1 MKVLINPNPYLKM
14 SFKAQQKFGGRD
26 APLPEEM
33 EIINAF
39 RQGSL
44 TPESVDPKTG
54 ETVFYML
61 VKNEYFY
68 AINYLTAGKKL
79 STELVNIPV
88 NNTTSLDIARS
99 DEMRQLLLQRGA
111 LKYDELPRDAREIAT
126 KLYMGNPV
134 INTRPP
140 QKSKIETPNVIDE
153 KPKKTQ
159 EAKKTASEPRV
170 ITYEEDPE
178 GFEEVLS
185 EVTAALLKDDAKQV
199 QAETKVEAKVETKA
213 EKETP
218 KIDYFNSFDELPE
231 EAPIA
236 EVQVVEQEDVIPAEE
251 QMLPATQE
259 QLPADIQQPLTS
271 QPDGKKDTEFKK
283 LPNELKQYKLLEIK
297 PDDPKSLDR
306 IIGYSD
312 VKQELADNIVTPI
325 VSQTAAE
332 TLKANKIDLPNGIL
346 LDQVDSSVDL
356 VKAIAYETSSPVLL
370 LSSIEEF
377 EPMLKDIEKVYKNN
391 GTRTIVLAQSF
402 DKLFDNMTRMSEQ
415 NNFRL
420 LLQNCNEKGVIFIA
434 TTNDKDSICKD
445 FLKSGIFDKV
455 IEMKNPTIESR
466 AVFLEQYFREKQLFN
481 SLHNK
486 DSVKEFAELTEAFTW
501 ADINRV
507 LEEAARVTVSNE
519 KTQVEAET
527 LRDELKNFAKER
539 GITPVDKWNK
549 TAMYDTPEFQRVPV
563 VEGEMMSLDE
573 LGGMPEVKQMLKD
586 LYIEPM
592 KNLDKL
598 REILGPAAMPDGAIF
613 WGGPGN
619 GKTLTAKVL
628 ARELGL
634 PFYETKLSQVGT
646 SLVHETSKNLK
657 TQADQLAR
665 KFRETGEMSVW
676 FLDEFEALGGD
687 RNTNSSRHDKEVT
700 DTLLQ
705 EFNNPSQRGCIIIAA
720 TNDIESVDPA
730 LKRRG
735 RLGNWIEFSNPNAD
749 ERRDTIRKE
758 LAKAEFT
765 REMSTND
772 EILDKLVKEFD
783 GNSQSNIVSSIN
795 DAKRLAILKG
805 MDFVKAVKLAIDNNT
820 KREMAEFCNKA
831 GLKQHEYGDADFKS
845 FDELGGMDDIKV
857 ALQENVID
865 VWNPEI
871 RKALIA
877 NKRSLP
883 GGVILEGPA
892 GTGKTTIIE
901 TLAREM
907 DIPLFKMNYS
917 QEGNE
922 YIHGVSRNVTDIF
935 NRLALQSR
943 IIKKPVMLFFD
954 EAEKFFPRHAERH
967 QVEEVNT
974 YKELMNTAAASGI
987 ILVAATNH
995 IDQVNQEITGNPR
1008 RMGTVIHV
1016 GYPDLE
1022 NRKSLF
1028 GKLLANLPIIN
1039 GDITKEII
1047 AEYAELT
1054 DGLSIGK
1061 IVDMVD
1067 KAITQAVKTKINIT
1081 PESLKKVLAEK
1092 APTLVRR

>member
-1 MKVLINPNPYLKM
+1 MKVLINLNPYLRM

-39 RQGSL
+39 RQGTL

-111 LKYDELPRDAREIAT
+111 LKYDELPRDAREIAA
-126 KLYMGNPV
+126 KMYMSNP
-134 INTRPP
+134 IIKTRPEP
-140 QKSKIETPNVIDE
+140 KIQSKDE
-153 KPKKTQ
+153 PPKTNKQ
-159 EAKKTASEPRV
+159 EPK
-170 ITYEEDPE
+170 IINYEDDPE
-178 GFEEVLS
+178 GVSKVVIEA
-185 EVTAALLKDDAKQV
+185 TAALLADAVRPKEDV
-199 QAETKVEAKVETKA
+199 AVPAKKVEN
-213 EKETP
+213 TP
-218 KIDYFNSFDELPE
+218 KVDYFNSFEEIPDEP
-231 EAPIA
+231 A
-236 EVQVVEQEDVIPAEE
+236 VVDVVDVEQEDVIPEDETALTVPEVMSATVSTQKSTLNSEE
-251 QMLPATQE
+251 EKVVET
-259 QLPADIQQPLTS
+259 
-271 QPDGKKDTEFKK
+271 KK
-283 LPNELKQYKLLEIK
+283 LPSALQQYRLLEIK
-297 PDDPKSLDR
+297 PDDPTSLEQ
-306 IIGYSD
+306 IIGYND
-312 VKQELADNIVTPI
+312 VKQELGDNIVTPI

-332 TLKANKIDLPNGIL
+332 ALKANKIDLPNGIL
-346 LDQVDSSVDL
+346 LDQVDNSVDL

-370 LSSIEEF
+370 LSSMGEF
-377 EPMLKDIEKVYKNN
+377 GAMLNDIEAVYKKD
-391 GTRTIVLAQSF
+391 GTRTIVLAQGF
-402 DKLFDNMTRMSEQ
+402 DKLFDTTAPASVQ
-415 NNFRL
+415 NKFRL
-420 LLQNCNEKGVIFIA
+420 QLKNCNEKGVIFIA
-434 TTNDKDSICKD
+434 TTNDKDAICKD
-445 FLKSGIFDKV
+445 FLKSGIIDKV
-455 IEMKNPTIESR
+455 IEMKNPTVESR
-466 AVFLEQYFREKQLFN
+466 AIFLEQYFREKQLFN

-486 DSVKEFAELTEAFTW
+486 EDVKEFAELTEAFTW
-501 ADINRV
+501 ADIDRV
-507 LEEAARVTVSNE
+507 LEEAARVTVSNN

-527 LRDELKNFAKER
+527 LREELKSFAKER

-549 TAMYDTPEFQRVPV
+549 TAMYDTPEFKRVPV
-563 VEGEMMSLDE
+563 VEGEMMTLDE

-598 REILGPAAMPDGAIF
+598 RAVLGPAAMPDGAIF

-687 RNTNSSRHDKEVT
+687 RQTGSSRHDKEVT

-749 ERRDTIRKE
+749 ERKDTIRKE

-765 REMSTND
+765 REMSTNED
-772 EILDKLVKEFD
+772 ILNKLVKEFD

-805 MDFVKAVKLAIDNNT
+805 MDFVEAVKLAIDNNT

-845 FDELGGMDDIKV
+845 FDELGGMDDIKQ

-865 VWNPEI
+865 IWNPEI
-871 RKALIA
+871 RQALLA

-935 NRLALQSR
+935 NRLALQSK

-974 YKELMNTAAASGI
+974 YKELMNTAAAAGI

-1028 GKLLANLPIIN
+1028 GKLLANLPIIH
-1039 GDITKEII
+1039 GDITQEII

>member
-1 MKVLINPNPYLKM
+1 MKVLINPNPFRM
-14 SFKAQQKFGGRD
+14 SFKAQNTKLPSRG
-26 APLPEEM
+26 PLPEEM
-33 EIINAF
+33 DLIAAF
-39 RQGSL
+39 RQGRI
-44 TPESVDPKTG
+44 TPDQVSAETG
-54 ETVFYML
+54 ETVFYNL
-61 VKNEYFY
+61 VKQGYFY
-68 AINYLTAGKKL
+68 AVGYLTAKKDLPLDVINYPCNGK
-79 STELVNIPV
+79 TP
-88 NNTTSLDIARS
+88 LDIS
-99 DEMRQLLLQRGA
+99 ETEEMSQLLLQRGA
-111 LKYDELPRDAREIAT
+111 MKSSELSKDAREIAT
-126 KLYMGNPV
+126 RMYMSNPIIKTHPEPKIQSKDETKTNKQEPKI
-134 INTRPP
+134 IN
-140 QKSKIETPNVIDE
+140 
-153 KPKKTQ
+153 
-159 EAKKTASEPRV
+159 
-170 ITYEEDPE
+170 YEDDPE
-178 GFEEVLS
+178 GFDKVLT
-185 EVTAALLKDDAKQV
+185 EVTAALLSGENNSVNEDSMKTAV
-199 QAETKVEAKVETKA
+199 PEEAPKV
-213 EKETP
+213 
-218 KIDYFNSFDELPE
+218 DYFNSFDEIVE
-231 EAPIA
+231 ETSSAEPI
-236 EVQVVEQEDVIPAEE
+236 VVAQEDVVVAEE
-251 QMLPATQE
+251 TLPAVVEEVPPTVQTHPPVNQAE
-259 QLPADIQQPLTS
+259 KPNE
-271 QPDGKKDTEFKK
+271 TELKK
-283 LPNELKQYKLLEIK
+283 LPNALKQYKLLEIK
-297 PDDPKSLDR
+297 PSDPKSLEE
-306 IIGYSD
+306 IIGYND
-312 VKQELADNIVTPI
+312 VKQELSENIVTPI
-325 VSQTAAE
+325 ISQTAAE
-332 TLKANKIDLPNGIL
+332 ALKANKIDLPNGIL
-346 LDQVDSSVDL
+346 LNQVDNSIDL
-356 VKAIAYETSSPVLL
+356 IKAIAYETSSPVLL
-370 LSSIEEF
+370 LSGINEF
-377 EPMLKDIEKVYKNN
+377 GPMLNDIESVYKND
-391 GTRTIVLAQSF
+391 GTRTIVLAQGF
-402 DKLFDNMTRMSEQ
+402 DKFFDNMTRMAEQ

-420 LLQNCNEKGVIFIA
+420 QLQNCNEKGVIFIA

-486 DSVKEFAELTEAFTW
+486 EGVKEFAELTEAFSW

-507 LEEAARVTVSNE
+507 LEEAARVTVSNN

-527 LRDELKNFAKER
+527 LREELKSFAKER

-563 VEGEMMSLDE
+563 VEGEMMTLDE

-598 REILGPAAMPDGAIF
+598 RAVLGPAAMPDGAIF

-749 ERRDTIRKE
+749 ERKDTIRKE

-765 REMSTND
+765 REMSTNE
-772 EILDKLVKEFD
+772 EILNKLVKEFD

-805 MDFVKAVKLAIDNNT
+805 MDFVEAVKLAIDNNT

-845 FDELGGMDDIKV
+845 FDELGGMDDIKQ

-865 VWNPEI
+865 IWNPEI
-871 RKALIA
+871 RQALLA

-974 YKELMNTAAASGI
+974 YIELMNTAAAAGI

-1028 GKLLANLPIIN
+1028 GKLLANLPIIH
-1039 GDITKEII
+1039 GDISKEII